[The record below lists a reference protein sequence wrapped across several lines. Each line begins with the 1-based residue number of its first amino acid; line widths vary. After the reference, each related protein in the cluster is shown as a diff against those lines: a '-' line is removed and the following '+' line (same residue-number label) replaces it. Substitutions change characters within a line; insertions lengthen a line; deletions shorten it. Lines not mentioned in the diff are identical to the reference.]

1 MAQQAPIWSPSK
13 QRIAES
19 NLTSFIKRVNQ
30 SRSSDPIGDYAAL
43 HQWSIENDV
52 DFWRHTWHFCQ
63 LRGDLGAES
72 KTLGDAKWQDSVA
85 NRDTIWFADTKLNY
99 AENLLRYAQQ
109 NPEKV
114 FILFANERGENQ
126 RLTGQQ
132 LIDQV
137 SSIQQWLIECGVQQ
151 GDVVAGYLPYI
162 AEAVV
167 AMLATTSLGAIWTS
181 TSPDFGVE
189 SVIER
194 FGQVS
199 PKVLF
204 CCDSYQFNGK
214 SYSMTSKN
222 GSISTSLSR
231 NKKHDVKVCQIE
243 YLKASSSVETNATQW
258 SAILAHYPAK
268 SVSFQRVLFN
278 HPLFILYSS
287 GTTGQPK
294 CIVHSVGGTL
304 LNHVKEHVLHCDIK
318 VDDKAF
324 YYTTCGWMMWNWHV
338 STLASGAT
346 LVIYD
351 AARFTQINEHCG
363 NWLTSMAL
371 LCLARQPSTL
381 KQ

>member
-204 CCDSYQFNGK
+204 AAIAINL
-214 SYSMTSKN
+214 T
-222 GSISTSLSR
+222 
-231 NKKHDVKVCQIE
+231 VK
-243 YLKASSSVETNATQW
+243 
-258 SAILAHYPAK
+258 AI
-268 SVSFQRVLFN
+268 R
-278 HPLFILYSS
+278 
-287 GTTGQPK
+287 
-294 CIVHSVGGTL
+294 
-304 LNHVKEHVLHCDIK
+304 
-318 VDDKAF
+318 
-324 YYTTCGWMMWNWHV
+324 
-338 STLASGAT
+338 
-346 LVIYD
+346 
-351 AARFTQINEHCG
+351 
-363 NWLTSMAL
+363 
-371 LCLARQPSTL
+371 
-381 KQ
+381 